1 MTFPPLNALLDAP
14 PILGLES
21 VPGLEVLTIADPFPV
36 SHQGRLY
43 VFVEVLGRRPAGS
56 SSAPPGPSKKVGVFA
71 VSDDLARAEWLG
83 EACPGDDGLC
93 SFPFVIRDEDRYLLV
108 PEVFVPMQGGGP
120 EILQV
125 FQVWETASADFPF
138 GWRKRYEG
146 MLRGCAAPSDKV
158 LLKEGA
164 TWWLFCSDN
173 AMHRL
178 LAYLSEDLRS
188 WRPHPGNPIVSR
200 DDAGGSPGH
209 ARAATPP
216 RPWRLGGTPLLVDG
230 EPALPLQHGWAG
242 ETYGGAVTLL
252 RLLERT
258 PERVRARFDAAPLL
272 AADASRA
279 WMSRGA
285 HHVAIA
291 EHSGRCVVATDGFD
305 GTHWRSTLVEAPT
318 VPSLRP
324 HA

>member
-1 MTFPPLNALLDAP
+1 MTFLPLNALLEAP
-14 PILGLES
+14 PILGLDA
-21 VPGLEVLTIADPFPV
+21 VPGREVLTIADPFPV

-43 VFVEVLGRRPAGS
+43 VFVEVLGRQPAG
-56 SSAPPGPSKKVGVFA
+56 PFKKIGVFS

-83 EACPGDDGLC
+83 EACPEDDGLC
-93 SFPFVIRDEDRYLLV
+93 SFPFVVRDGDRYLLV

-120 EILQV
+120 AILQT
-125 FQVWETASADFPF
+125 FQVWETAAADFPF
-138 GWRKRYEG
+138 GWRKRHEG
-146 MLRGCAAPSDKV
+146 VLRGCAAPSDKV
-158 LLKEGA
+158 LLKDGG

-178 LAYLSEDLRS
+178 LAYLSEDLRT
-188 WRPHPGNPIVSR
+188 WRPHPANPIVSR
-200 DDAGGSPGH
+200 DDA
-209 ARAATPP
+209 APP

-230 EPALPLQHGWAG
+230 DPALPLQHGWAG

-252 RLLERT
+252 KLIERT
-258 PERVRARFDAAPLL
+258 PERIRTRFDATPLL
-272 AADASRA
+272 AADPRRA

-285 HHVAIA
+285 HHVAVT

-305 GTHWRSTLVEAPT
+305 GTHWRSTLVEAPPT
-318 VPSLRP
+318 PSLRP